1 MGSTRVARRAGIRQ
15 APSATTPSIAA
26 TRANVAG
33 SDGFTSNSRLVSNR
47 EAASAP
53 ANPAAR
59 PARMG
64 PKARAIVRPRMLWR
78 CAPSARRS
86 PISGVRCATAYEITP
101 YTPTTASAR
110 ATLANSS
117 RRAAWKRRWATE
129 AETTSSSV
137 STRVTDKDQPV
148 TRLETAL
155 GDGGRDDFFERLHA
169 GDRLVFVDGPHL
181 ALHVAHN
188 GQRRACRADGEIRH
202 VHRIE
207 AGLRGRE
214 EDLRMRLLGLAL
226 EVYLAHH
233 AGDRFPIARAGPAD
247 AVPDGIAVGE

>member
-101 YTPTTASAR
+101 YNAYDRQRKSHTG
-110 ATLANSS
+110 
-117 RRAAWKRRWATE
+117 KQQQ
-129 AETTSSSV
+129 
-137 STRVTDKDQPV
+137 KG
-148 TRLETAL
+148 RLETAL
-155 GDGGRDDFFERLHA
+155 GDGGGDDLFERLHA

-207 AGLRGRE
+207 AGLRGWGE
-214 EDLRMRLLGLAL
+214 SLGVGLLGLAL